1 MKQKACCMGLLLM
14 LASGSWLWGQDTK
27 EIRLIVRAD
36 DMGSSHAAN
45 VACIQAFKDGIV
57 TSVELMVPCPWF
69 LEAATL
75 LNEHPGLDV
84 GIHLTLTSEWN
95 HLKWRPLTQV
105 PSLVDEDGCFYPM
118 VWPNANYPK
127 DKTLSSSGWRLGEI
141 EEELRAQIEMALKY
155 VPRCSHISSHMGFGS
170 MSSELLEL
178 LQRLAKEYRFV
189 SYPDPCPLKGVRLL
203 GDLKSVDQSV
213 TQAVKALQ
221 ALGPGTWLFV
231 EHPALDTPEMRA
243 IWHTGYTNVA
253 GSRHIVTQSLIHP
266 ALRKIIEARHIEL
279 VSYKE
284 AGLKK

>member
-1 MKQKACCMGLLLM
+1 MGLLLM
-14 LASGSWLWGQDTK
+14 LFAGALLWGQDPK
-27 EIRLIVRAD
+27 EIRLIIRAD

-45 VACIQAFKDGIV
+45 VACIQAFKEGIV

-69 LEAATL
+69 QEAVTL

-84 GIHLTLTSEWN
+84 GIHLTLTSEWK
-95 HLKWRPLTQV
+95 HMKWRPLTPV

-127 DKTLSSSGWRLGEI
+127 NKTLSSSRWRLDDI
-141 EEELRAQIEMALKY
+141 EKELRAQIEMALKY

-170 MSSELLEL
+170 MSAKVDALLK
-178 LQRLAKEYRFV
+178 RLAKEYKFV
-189 SYPDPCPLKGVRLL
+189 SYPSPCPLKGIRLL
-203 GDLKSVDQSV
+203 GDLKSVEQSV
-213 TQAVKALQ
+213 TQAVNALQ
-221 ALGPGTWLFV
+221 TLGPGTWLFV

-253 GSRHIVTQSLIHP
+253 SSRHIVTQSLIHP
-266 ALRKIIEARHIEL
+266 TLRKAINERRIKL